1 MKIQEGAARMRN
13 FGILYRYE
21 IKKILMRKIVWAACL
36 IILIVSVVV
45 ISADVTGKYYVDGK
59 VYGTHYHMMTM
70 DRAYARAL
78 NARAL
83 DDELLWQMLE
93 AYSHVPT
100 DVPRYSMTE
109 EYQTYARPYSA
120 IFGLVRRI
128 MRYDNLEEM
137 LTGDP
142 DGKMLY
148 AEYAKTLEN
157 ERKYAN
163 LTENESYFWQKKEA
177 QLETPFVF
185 YYTDGYGKL
194 IASAYS
200 LCLSML
206 LFTAVC
212 LSGIFM
218 REHIYRTDQLLLSSR
233 FGKKTLYFA
242 KTAAG
247 LSFIAVSTLIMTF
260 IVVILSLTIYGAD
273 GFGAALQLL
282 LPLYPYPLRVGQGVI
297 IVYVLLLLAV
307 LVTGVFV
314 MMLSELLKSENAALA
329 LICGLLFA
337 SVFINVPSRFKILSI
352 IWSCLPGNVL
362 HTGRVFGLE
371 VVSFFGHFL
380 TVWQAAPILYLLAGG
395 AFVVIGMRRYT
406 II

>member
-1 MKIQEGAARMRN
+1 MRIQEGAARMRN

-36 IILIVSVVV
+36 IMLIVSVVV

-93 AYSHVPT
+93 AYRHVPT

-163 LTENESYFWQKKEA
+163 LTENESYFWQEKEV

-194 IASAYS
+194 IASAYI

-260 IVVILSLTIYGAD
+260 IVV
-273 GFGAALQLL
+273 
-282 LPLYPYPLRVGQGVI
+282 
-297 IVYVLLLLAV
+297 
-307 LVTGVFV
+307 
-314 MMLSELLKSENAALA
+314 MLSELLKSENAALA

-362 HTGRVFGLE
+362 HTG
-371 VVSFFGHFL
+371 
-380 TVWQAAPILYLLAGG
+380 G